1 MTNISSFIH
10 LGGPPPPSP
19 PPVGGPTPGG
29 PSAGGSKRPPP
40 PPSKEN
46 KPSAPEGRGDLM
58 ASIPAGIQLKSV
70 DSSGGGGGAA
80 PADVPEETGGMVGDL
95 SRVLAARSDV
105 IQGSGE

>member
-10 LGGPPPPSP
+10 LGGPPPSSP
-19 PPVGGPTPGG
+19 PPVGGPTP
-29 PSAGGSKRPPP
+29 PGGSKRPPP
-40 PPSKEN
+40 PRSKEN
-46 KPSAPEGRGDLM
+46 KPSSPEGRGDLM
-58 ASIPAGIQLKSV
+58 ASRPAGIQLKSV